1 MQIPCIHCGTRID
14 LAEDFSATMARCPQC
29 GLVVPV
35 LQVGDPLP
43 PPPLPDWPPPLVTAE
58 PAVPPLLGQTPEPLV
73 LGQTPGP
80 VLDVVLVDS
89 VETVTLSPMPLPGS
103 ESVAEA
109 AERETAG
116 GEHPL
121 AARDFAAFSSSDH
134 RAAEVE
140 RARRQRRLGRGV
152 IAVVGGT
159 MIGTVVGAAAG
170 ASGLQ
175 DEELFGR
182 GMVGA
187 LAGLLLCGVWFAIL
201 GWVWGARLAEYRWF
215 AWLIGGTCLL
225 GTLAGA
231 SFGASVTVENFR
243 LLAPP
248 PAAGLGALGGALAGA
263 GLAAAMLR
271 LFQPRQADDE
281 LPLFEAPHQT
291 DPQAGTE
298 PLHPPASGR
307 GRPPDA

>member
-14 LAEDFSATMARCPQC
+14 LAEDFSAGMARCPQC

-35 LQVGDPLP
+35 LQVGTDDPLP
-43 PPPLPDWPPPLVTAE
+43 PPPPLLSPAVTAE
-58 PAVPPLLGQTPEPLV
+58 PAAPPVLEP
-73 LGQTPGP
+73 TPGP

-89 VETVTLSPMPLPGS
+89 VETVTIAPLPLPGS
-103 ESVAEA
+103 EPAARQVELEPAEK
-109 AERETAG
+109 ETAA

-134 RAAEVE
+134 WAAEVE
-140 RARRQRRLGRGV
+140 RARRQRRLSRGV

-159 MIGTVVGAAAG
+159 MIGMVVGAAAG

-175 DEELFGR
+175 DEERFGR

-201 GWVWGARLAEYRWF
+201 GWVWGSRLAEYRWY

-243 LLAPP
+243 LLAPR
-248 PAAGLGALGGALAGA
+248 PAACLGALGGALAGA
-263 GLAAAMLR
+263 GLAAAFLR
-271 LFQPRQADDE
+271 LFQPRRADDE
-281 LPLFEAPHQT
+281 LLPLHEAPQN

-298 PLHPPASGR
+298 PSEAPAAAR
-307 GRPPDA
+307 RDALDD